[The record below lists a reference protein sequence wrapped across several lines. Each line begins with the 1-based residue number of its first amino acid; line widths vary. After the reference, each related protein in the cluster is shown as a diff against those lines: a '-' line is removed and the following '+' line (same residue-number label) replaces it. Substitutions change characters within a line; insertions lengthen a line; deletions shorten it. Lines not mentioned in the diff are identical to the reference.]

1 MDGVAALERGLT
13 ILVAF
18 GRDTQALTLTELA
31 AATGYYKSTTLR
43 LCASLMRFRFLQ
55 RLDDGR
61 FRLGPAV
68 FELGGVYQQSFDMSA
83 FVRPALR
90 RVVDRT
96 RETASFYVRDG
107 DGDVCLYRVESPHP
121 VRDAGIV
128 EGRRFAIDQS
138 ACARV
143 LSAFSGQK
151 GAEFDRVRRAVT
163 DYARQSARA
172 PGTAAIACPVFA
184 VGQRLVGAL
193 LLSGP
198 ESRFSNKTVATMTPI
213 VVDEA
218 SRLTL
223 DLGGDPAVYATT
235 GARPGSRAPRPL
247 IKRRSPTH

>member
-13 ILVAF
+13 ILGAF
-18 GRDTQALTLTELA
+18 GRETQALTLTELA
-31 AATGYYKSTTLR
+31 AATGYYKSTVLR
-43 LCASLMRFRFLQ
+43 LCTSLMRFRFLQ

-68 FELGGVYQQSFDMSA
+68 FELGRAYQQSFEMSA

-96 RETASFYVRDG
+96 SETVSFYVRDG
-107 DGDVCLYRVESPHP
+107 NADVCLYRVESPHP
-121 VRDAGIV
+121 VRDVGIA
-128 EGRRFAIDQS
+128 EGRRLPIDLS
-138 ACARV
+138 ACSRV

-163 DYARQSARA
+163 SYARQSARA
-172 PGTAAIACPVFA
+172 PGTSAIACPVFA
-184 VGQRLVGAL
+184 VGQKLVGAL

-198 ESRFSNKTVATMTPI
+198 ESRFTNKTVAKMRAAL
-213 VVDEA
+213 VDEA

-223 DLGGDPAVYATT
+223 DLGGDPAVYAVTE
-235 GARPGSRAPRPL
+235 SRHRAAAMDA
-247 IKRRSPTH
+247 